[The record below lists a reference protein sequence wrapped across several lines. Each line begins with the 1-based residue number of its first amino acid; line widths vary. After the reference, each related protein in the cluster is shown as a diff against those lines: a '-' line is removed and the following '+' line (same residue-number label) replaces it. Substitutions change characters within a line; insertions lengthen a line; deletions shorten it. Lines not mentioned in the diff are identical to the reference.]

1 MSHCVPAAFIFLAA
15 LLSAKAD
22 PVTIVL
28 TGDSTVNEQGGWG
41 TGFCAAASRQIRCIN
56 LALNGRSSKS
66 FRDEG
71 RWAPVLAEKPNYVL
85 IQFGHNDQPGKG
97 PARETDPSTTYRANL
112 ERYIDEVRGV
122 GGTPVLVT
130 SIVRRNFD
138 TAGRIKRDHL
148 IPYVEAVRQ
157 LAAKRKVPLIDL
169 YALTLEQ
176 SEKLGPSGSAALGV
190 MGADGKLDTTHL
202 GPKGQQEIGMMAVRE
217 FTRLHPN
224 LRGQFHELVGWR
236 DAVRQPASWFATEE
250 AIRIGDNLLLYQ
262 HEAGGWDKNIDMG
275 LPLGSKDRA
284 EVERRKRTGHPGI
297 DNGATY
303 TQMQYLAKVYT
314 ATKHERFSGSFR
326 RAFNYLLDAQY
337 ANGGWPQFYPL
348 RKGYYTHITYN
359 DDAMGEVLRMLSA
372 IAESRPEYAFLTDSE
387 RQRARRAVEKGIECI
402 LKTQVIVNSKLT
414 VWCAQHDEQT
424 LAPAKARSYE
434 LPSLSGS
441 ESVGIVRFLMQIE
454 QPSPEVIR
462 AVQAAVAW
470 FNEAKINGIRLE
482 RKPQPGS
489 PKGYDLTVVPD
500 ASAGPQWARFYE
512 ILTNR
517 PMFSGR
523 DGIVKWQM
531 SEIEYERRNGY
542 RWYVD
547 SPRKLLEE
555 DYPKWRAKN
564 SQLLSR

>member
-1 MSHCVPAAFIFLAA
+1 
-15 LLSAKAD
+15 
-22 PVTIVL
+22 
-28 TGDSTVNEQGGWG
+28 
-41 TGFCAAASRQIRCIN
+41 
-56 LALNGRSSKS
+56 
-66 FRDEG
+66 
-71 RWAPVLAEKPNYVL
+71 
-85 IQFGHNDQPGKG
+85 
-97 PARETDPSTTYRANL
+97 
-112 ERYIDEVRGV
+112 
-122 GGTPVLVT
+122 
-130 SIVRRNFD
+130 
-138 TAGRIKRDHL
+138 
-148 IPYVEAVRQ
+148 
-157 LAAKRKVPLIDL
+157 
-169 YALTLEQ
+169 
-176 SEKLGPSGSAALGV
+176 
-190 MGADGKLDTTHL
+190 
-202 GPKGQQEIGMMAVRE
+202 
-217 FTRLHPN
+217 
-224 LRGQFHELVGWR
+224 
-236 DAVRQPASWFATEE
+236 
-250 AIRIGDNLLLYQ
+250 
-262 HEAGGWDKNIDMG
+262 
-275 LPLGSKDRA
+275 
-284 EVERRKRTGHPGI
+284 
-297 DNGATY
+297 
-303 TQMQYLAKVYT
+303 
-314 ATKHERFSGSFR
+314 
-326 RAFNYLLDAQY
+326 
-337 ANGGWPQFYPL
+337 
-348 RKGYYTHITYN
+348 
-359 DDAMGEVLRMLSA
+359 MGEVLRMLSA